1 MADSVN
7 ISNSW
12 IAYIQNNPYV
22 YPKDDVSE
30 IEGEM
35 NTGWH
40 IIPNMFWSHLV
51 TPRQWYEMLIN
62 YEAYHV
68 NGITLS
74 VFNMIPMTQQL
85 AIQGTNIF
93 TAFNNTIYALGYTD
107 KFYETSWHNY
117 YDYSDSANG
126 NHNLL
131 YKEGLICQYNSS
143 VNKRF
148 ELPIY
153 KWAVPDSRATTANTY
168 NNALDLQT
176 PANNLTTNSGVYPAG
191 LANNETVTNYY
202 RRPSGVIWD
211 PMNRPEDLMELR
223 PGKNTIRFGWECHEC
238 DNGRWFNLDLMS
250 KYHPYNPESP
260 YHSYRSRPGQY
271 KYSSTTDPNRLSS
284 RYETNP
290 TINDYTIPNYDDIP
304 VVPMAWWWK
313 EMQESIMPFQNAD
326 KTHEISFW
334 EYIDLYFAGTEYEMY
349 KYGPTQS
356 FIKMVPIFDHN
367 GTHIDASAQISVK
380 TTLHLSC
387 KKRRTAMYAPT
398 WGPFNWHNTYSA
410 RALDRSFRPALIRY
424 RTGGARRTWQN
435 ITTKE
440 HSNTAGDIKAHPRL
454 PPFSETV
461 QPAGSG
467 QDNTRFRPYVR
478 QRPGRIT
485 PSAPPMD
492 TDDDVG
498 YQRIASP
505 LYPPLEHIS
514 GHQI

>member
-1 MADSVN
+1 MADSVSL
-7 ISNSW
+7 SNTW
-12 IAYIQNNPYV
+12 ICYIQNNPYV
-22 YPKDDVSE
+22 YPKDNVSVM
-30 IEGEM
+30 EGEI

-40 IIPNMFWSHLV
+40 IFPNMFWSHLI
-51 TPRQWYEMLIN
+51 TPRQWAELIIN

-68 NGITLS
+68 SGITIS
-74 VFNMIPMTQQL
+74 AFNMIPMTQQL

-117 YDYSDSANG
+117 YDYSDTANG

-131 YKEGLICQYNSS
+131 YKEGLLCQYNSDVS
-143 VNKRF
+143 KRYD
-148 ELPIY
+148 LPIY
-153 KWAVPDSRATTANTY
+153 KWSLPDSRATTANTY
-168 NNALDLQT
+168 NNSFDLQT
-176 PANNLTTNSGVYPAG
+176 PANNLTTVSGVYPAG
-191 LANNETVTNYY
+191 LANNDTVTQYY
-202 RRPSGVIWD
+202 QRPTGVLWD

-238 DNGRWFNLDLMS
+238 DANRWFNLDLMV
-250 KYHPYNPESP
+250 KFHPYNPESP
-260 YHSYRSRPGQY
+260 YHSYRSRPGMY
-271 KYSSTTDPNRLSS
+271 RYTSTTDPNRLAS

-290 TINDYTIPNYDDIP
+290 AINDYTIPNYNDIP

-313 EMQESIMPFQNAD
+313 EMSESILPFENAD
-326 KTHEISFW
+326 HTHEISFW
-334 EYIDLYFAGTEYEMY
+334 KYLDLYFSGTEYELY

-356 FIKMVPIFDHN
+356 FIKMVPIFDST

-380 TTLHLSC
+380 TTLHLQC

-410 RALDRSFRPALIRY
+410 RAIDRAFRPALIRY

-435 ITTKE
+435 VSTKE
-440 HSNTAGDIKAHPRL
+440 HSNAASDIKAHPRV
-454 PPFSETV
+454 PPFSNTV
-461 QPAGSG
+461 QTAGTG
-467 QDNTRFRPYVR
+467 QDGTRAARRMAPYPKPR
-478 QRPGRIT
+478 T
-485 PSAPPMD
+485 PTAPPME
-492 TDDDVG
+492 TEETVP
-498 YQRIASP
+498 YQRIQSP

>member
-1 MADSVN
+1 MADTVN
-7 ISNSW
+7 IHNTW
-12 IAYIQNNPYV
+12 ITYIQNLPYI
-22 YPKDDVSE
+22 YPKDNVSE
-30 IEGEM
+30 ISGEI

-40 IIPNMFWSHLV
+40 IFPNMFWSHLV
-51 TPRQWYEMLIN
+51 TPKQWTELIIN

-68 NGITLS
+68 NGITIS
-74 VFNMIPMTQQL
+74 AFNMIPMTQQL

-117 YDYSDSANG
+117 YDYSDTANG

-131 YKEGLICQYNSS
+131 YKEGLLCQYNTDQ
-143 VNKRF
+143 NKRF

-168 NNALDLQT
+168 NNALDLQQ
-176 PANNLTTNSGVYPAG
+176 ARDNLTNHSGVYPAG
-191 LANNETVTNYY
+191 EAGTEVTDYFK
-202 RRPSGVIWD
+202 RPSGVLWD

-223 PGKNTIRFGWECHEC
+223 PGKNTIRFSWECHEC
-238 DNGRWFNLDLMS
+238 DSNRWFNFDLMA
-250 KYHPYNPESP
+250 KFHPYTPESP
-260 YHSYRSRPGQY
+260 YHSYRARPGQY
-271 KYSSTTDPNRLSS
+271 TYTTTTDPNRLAS
-284 RYETNP
+284 RYEHNP
-290 TINDYTIPNYDDIP
+290 AINDYTIPNYDDIP

-313 EMQESIMPFQNAD
+313 EMQESIMPFENQANGLYL
-326 KTHEISFW
+326 SFW
-334 EYIDLYFAGTEYEMY
+334 QYMDLYFAGTEYEMY

-356 FIKMVPIFDHN
+356 FIKMVPIFDHS

-387 KKRRTAMYAPT
+387 KKRRSAMYAPS

-410 RALDRSFRPALIRY
+410 RGVDRGFRLGLIRY

-435 ITTKE
+435 VGTKKDAN
-440 HSNTAGDIKAHPRL
+440 NTEKLQHPRL
-454 PPFSETV
+454 PPFTHNIV
-461 QPAGSG
+461 GPG
-467 QDNTRFRPYVR
+467 QGIGGTRTRPTPYT
-478 QRPGRIT
+478 RPGRTT

-514 GHQI
+514 GHQV